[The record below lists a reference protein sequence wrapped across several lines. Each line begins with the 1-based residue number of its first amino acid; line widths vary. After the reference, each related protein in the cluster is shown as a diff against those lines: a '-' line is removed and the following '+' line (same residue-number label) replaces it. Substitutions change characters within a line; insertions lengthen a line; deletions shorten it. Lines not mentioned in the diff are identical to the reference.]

1 MAHNFIMSSVEENV
15 LEEEILTS
23 PQLIW
28 EGLNVVRALEES
40 KGKDQDQFKTTKN
53 TFSTETISRA
63 LNKPSSE
70 GF

>member
-1 MAHNFIMSSVEENV
+1 M
-15 LEEEILTS
+15 
-23 PQLIW
+23 
-28 EGLNVVRALEES
+28 VRALEES

>member
-1 MAHNFIMSSVEENV
+1 M
-15 LEEEILTS
+15 
-23 PQLIW
+23 
-28 EGLNVVRALEES
+28 VRALEES

-70 GF
+70 GFYKTIVFLSAEVTPLSNENRLLKHE